1 MKMLANRHVFR
12 ETEYGSD
19 VFMNNRMS
27 SILLS
32 SHEKN
37 LRGFAAHWYEPII
50 HYHHHHSWP
59 KYYAHTGL
67 MMVTVQPRLYSK
79 RFDLRTPINRSSK
92 STTE

>member
-1 MKMLANRHVFR
+1 MKMLVNRQVFH

-37 LRGFAAHWYEPII
+37 LRGFVDHWYEPII
-50 HYHHHHSWP
+50 HYYPYHPQP
-59 KYYAHTGL
+59 KYYL
-67 MMVTVQPRLYSK
+67 
-79 RFDLRTPINRSSK
+79 PIQV
-92 STTE
+92 